1 MKDPTSEE
9 SNNWKNQ
16 LRLFLFAVR
25 TKDCVDTRNC
35 TREATCQCMKSLNLS
50 EDDAVSASEF
60 LFGFA
65 LTSKMEQQTMVKE
78 WIKYSWSLS
87 KGYRR
92 NEPEYKRSF
101 LLPGTEYLICKN
113 ALCYI
118 LGCGSTAWL
127 SIVKLAKL
135 NLPPSHGLCGF
146 KSNNSNEDKEVV
158 MKTFLDKLQKLAAP
172 RATLVVRSIVRDEVQ
187 TKLRDDDKELLELP
201 SNMTK

>member
-1 MKDPTSEE
+1 MWESSSELLHAHPVQSLHKISTELAPTFSLFIKSSYLLGYTMDFTMPAIPVDILPLAEQGDQDDSSPVPAIHLARGGLMKDLTSEE

-87 KGYRR
+87 KGYQR
-92 NEPEYKRSF
+92 NEPEYERSF

-118 LGCGSTAWL
+118 LGCGSTA
-127 SIVKLAKL
+127 
-135 NLPPSHGLCGF
+135 
-146 KSNNSNEDKEVV
+146 
-158 MKTFLDKLQKLAAP
+158 
-172 RATLVVRSIVRDEVQ
+172 
-187 TKLRDDDKELLELP
+187 
-201 SNMTK
+201 